1 MAMAAAS
8 HKLNVP
14 LSLFVP
20 TSTPQIIHEKL
31 KARHKAAHFTFPG
44 LVKLSK

>member
-1 MAMAAAS
+1 MAMAAAA

-20 TSTPQIIHEKL
+20 TSTPQIIHENGVGWPVD
-31 KARHKAAHFTFPG
+31 RVPIVC
-44 LVKLSK
+44 LVACLLA

>member
-1 MAMAAAS
+1 MAAAA

-31 KARHKAAHFTFPG
+31 K
-44 LVKLSK
+44 VKREASLMKLQ

>member
-8 HKLNVP
+8 NKLNVP

-20 TSTPQIIHEKL
+20 TSTPEIIHEKI
-31 KARHKAAHFTFPG
+31 K
-44 LVKLSK
+44 VN